1 MAVVESPALATAPRE
16 EGLHMILC
24 PSMMCARFENLGSEV
39 RELDA
44 AGADVFHCDVMDGS
58 FVPNF
63 AMGLEDVRAIRD
75 ATEKPVDVHLMVER
89 PSACV
94 DLFIDAGADIVY
106 IHPEAERFA
115 VKTLARIRERGARAG
130 IAINPDTSIST
141 VEEMLNV
148 CDCVMVMT
156 VNPGFA
162 GQRFIEFTA
171 DKVCRL
177 AELKGR
183 YGFTLTVDG
192 ACSPERVRE
201 LSAIGADGFV
211 LGTSALFGKEKSY
224 RECIASLR
232 KLDARR

>member
-1 MAVVESPALATAPRE
+1 ML
-16 EGLHMILC
+16 LC
-24 PSMMCARFENLGSEV
+24 PSMMCADLTNLGAEV

-63 AMGLEDVRAIRD
+63 AMGLEDVRAVR
-75 ATEKPVDVHLMVER
+75 ASTERPVDVHLMVER

-106 IHPEAERFA
+106 IHPEAERHV

-148 CDCVMVMT
+148 CDCVMAMT
-156 VNPGFA
+156 VSPGFA

-171 DKVCRL
+171 DKVRRL

-192 ACSPERVRE
+192 ACSPARIEQ
-201 LSAIGADGFV
+201 LSALGADGFV
-211 LGTSALFGKEKSY
+211 LGTSALFGKGIPY
-224 RECIASLR
+224 ATCLDNLR
-232 KLDARR
+232 KGKDY

>member
-1 MAVVESPALATAPRE
+1 ML
-16 EGLHMILC
+16 LC
-24 PSMMCARFENLGSEV
+24 PSMMCADLTNLGAEV

-44 AGADVFHCDVMDGS
+44 AGADAFHCDVMDGS

-63 AMGLEDVRAIRD
+63 ALGLEDVRAVR
-75 ATEKPVDVHLMVER
+75 ASTERPVDVHLMVER

-148 CDCVMVMT
+148 CDCVMAMT
-156 VNPGFA
+156 VSPGFA
-162 GQRFIEFTA
+162 GQGFIESAA
-171 DKVCRL
+171 DKVRRL

-192 ACSPERVRE
+192 ACSPARIEQ
-201 LSAIGADGFV
+201 LSALGADGFV
-211 LGTSALFGKEKSY
+211 LGTSALFGKGIPY
-224 RECIASLR
+224 ATCLDNLR
-232 KLDARR
+232 KGKDC

>member
-1 MAVVESPALATAPRE
+1 
-16 EGLHMILC
+16 MILC

-44 AGADVFHCDVMDGS
+44 AGADAFHCDVMDGS

-63 AMGLEDVRAIRD
+63 AMGLEDVRAVR
-75 ATEKPVDVHLMVER
+75 ASTERPVDVHLMVER

-106 IHPEAERFA
+106 IHPEAERHV

-148 CDCVMVMT
+148 CDCVMAMT
-156 VNPGFA
+156 VSPGFA

-171 DKVCRL
+171 DKVRRL

-192 ACSPERVRE
+192 ACSPARIEQ
-201 LSAIGADGFV
+201 LSALGADGFV
-211 LGTSALFGKEKSY
+211 LGPSALFGKGIPY
-224 RECIASLR
+224 ATCLDNLR
-232 KLDARR
+232 KGKDY